1 MATMRQLT
9 DQAAPALSSPNDRG
23 SGLPE
28 QRQQTMTDRRAF
40 PRHRVHINGKIILMD
55 GPCYV
60 DCVIRDISEDGAHVT
75 MQLPMQL
82 PVSVY
87 LWEAQTRMIYV
98 CSVQWRRQ
106 TMVGLRFTD
115 RGGRAMRRVL
125 FEVPSLADGGL
136 GARSAHLRV
145 AAMRPAA

>member
-1 MATMRQLT
+1 MATTRQRK
-9 DQAAPALSSPNDRG
+9 DRSGPAPIRHPDP
-23 SGLPE
+23 GLPE
-28 QRQQTMTDRRAF
+28 QRPTPMTDRRAF

-60 DCVIRDISEDGAHVT
+60 DCVIRNISEDGAHVT
-75 MQLPMQL
+75 MQVPMQL

-87 LWEAQTRMIYV
+87 LWEAQTRMIFE

-115 RGGRAMRRVL
+115 RRGRAMRRTL
-125 FEVPSLADGGL
+125 FEVPALQYAGLAAGST
-136 GARSAHLRV
+136 APRAP
-145 AAMRPAA
+145 AMRPAA